1 MALKNKMKF
10 DLLVDPDD
18 PTVLIIQ
25 PVGEELE
32 NGNKYT
38 INIKDLKLEDGSV
51 YSNKETFITTPKD
64 YYYVSVADIQ
74 DLVHGL
80 NLDEENIMHHIADA
94 SRVAVYWAKRKM
106 EDTKQMPDFNSPTFA
121 EDYYPFY
128 QFIKFHATVEA
139 LKEFLIQLIANPQ
152 KWRDMLS
159 DLQRE
164 EEWDLDAI
172 RKLIAD
178 FEKEAEEWLELIVT
192 ITADPK
198 WALRGKY
205 CYSVYH
211 TYSNPYHRIRWGFP
225 PHNSD
230 YNRGY

>member
-1 MALKNKMKF
+1 MALKNKIKF

-25 PVGEELE
+25 PVGEEVQD
-32 NGNKYT
+32 GNKYI
-38 INIKDLKLEDGSV
+38 INIKDLQFEDGSV
-51 YSNKETFITTPKD
+51 YSNKESFITTPKD

-139 LKEFLIQLIANPQ
+139 LKEFLIQLIAQPQ
-152 KWRDMLS
+152 KWRDVLS
-159 DLQRE
+159 DLERS

-205 CYSVYH
+205 CYSVYYA
-211 TYSNPYHRIRWGFP
+211 YSNPYHRIRWGFP